1 MQRGSEAGFTLLEA
15 LVAVLIV
22 GLAAVAAL
30 ETVAAELRTAARAKH
45 ALTATALAEYR
56 LETLRVLP
64 AAELRSLTD
73 SLARGAFDPPF
84 ERYRWS
90 ATVREM
96 AGEPGLY
103 DAGVIVLWDRGA
115 FRIATRLYRP
125 ESLVRR

>member
-1 MQRGSEAGFTLLEA
+1 VQRAGEAGFTLLEA

-45 ALTATALAEYR
+45 AFTATALAEYR

-64 AAELRSLTD
+64 AAELHSLPD
-73 SLARGAFDPPF
+73 SLARGAFQPPF
-84 ERYRWS
+84 ERYRWTAS
-90 ATVREM
+90 VREVG
-96 AGEPGLY
+96 GESGLHE
-103 DAGVIVLWDRGA
+103 AQVAVLWDRGA

-125 ESLVRR
+125 ELLVRR